1 MARRLWAGL
10 LVGLAATLLVAA
22 CAEGEMTAEGE
33 KVPLQDTMVTETQR
47 EIIRNAD
54 MQLRVDD
61 VRDAVVRIG
70 SITAQAGGR
79 VSSQTI
85 DAMGESVFAT
95 VTARVP
101 AERLDGVITAVG
113 DIGQVMSLSIQ
124 AEDVTAQGADL
135 DARIAALQA
144 SIDRLGEL
152 LADAATTKDL
162 IEIEAELT
170 IRQAELDSLVAQR
183 AALSDL
189 VAMSTLTIMV
199 TPSSEAGAWTPPG
212 FLSGLQ
218 SGWNALRTVVGALI
232 TLAGFV
238 LPFIGAIAIIA
249 VPITLVI
256 ILLRRRK

>member
-1 MARRLWAGL
+1 MPKP
-10 LVGLAATLLVAA
+10 LVWSSLATFDRSAS
-22 CAEGEMTAEGE
+22 
-33 KVPLQDTMVTETQR
+33 P
-47 EIIRNAD
+47 
-54 MQLRVDD
+54 
-61 VRDAVVRIG
+61 
-70 SITAQAGGR
+70 
-79 VSSQTI
+79 I
-85 DAMGESVFAT
+85 DA
-95 VTARVP
+95 
-101 AERLDGVITAVG
+101 RLTR
-113 DIGQVMSLSIQ
+113 LR
-124 AEDVTAQGADL
+124 AD
-135 DARIAALQA
+135 A
-144 SIDRLGEL
+144 RLGEL

-238 LPFIGAIAIIA
+238 LPFIGAIAIIV